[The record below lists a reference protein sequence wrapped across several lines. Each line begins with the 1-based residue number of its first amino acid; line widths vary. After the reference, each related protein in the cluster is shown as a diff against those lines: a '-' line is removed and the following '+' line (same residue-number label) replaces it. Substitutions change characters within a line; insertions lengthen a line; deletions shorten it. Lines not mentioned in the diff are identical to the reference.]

1 MKKLYTLALAAF
13 AALSASAQ
21 VYFVG
26 NFNNVDMWTP
36 ETPLEATLN
45 GEGNWEITL
54 ENTAGFKMST
64 AKGDWD
70 TFNAAAFTVNEGDVT
85 EEYIGK
91 FVDVMAWGENTKMP
105 AQANWK
111 VEVTPDYKQVRF
123 TQEGEAAAIEAYVV
137 GGMETSNWEFV
148 DLWKMTTVE
157 KDKKYTFVCE
167 GETMLPAGVEFKIA
181 APGWSM
187 INYSTL
193 GEAIPD
199 GDPSEVVYN
208 DPSQANSFFAEDF
221 TGTITLNLINGFN
234 KPAELTFTPAGAGV
248 EGVTVENNAKA
259 VYYNLQGVQVAN
271 PEAGLYI
278 VRRGDK
284 VSKILV
290 K

>member
-26 NFNNVDMWTP
+26 EFNGVQMWTP
-36 ETPLEATLN
+36 ETPLEATVN
-45 GEGNWEITL
+45 ADGNWEITL
-54 ENTAGFKMST
+54 EKTGGFKMST
-64 AKGDWD
+64 VKGDWD
-70 TFNAAAFTVNEGDVT
+70 TFNGSAFSVNEGNVT

-91 FVDVMAWGENTKMP
+91 FVDVMAWGENTNMP

-123 TQEGEAAAIEAYVV
+123 TQEGEAAAIEAYLT
-137 GGMETSNWEFV
+137 GGFADWGFV

-157 KDKKYTFVCE
+157 KDKLYTFVCE
-167 GETMLPAGVEFKIA
+167 GETMLAAGVEFKIA
-181 APGWSM
+181 TPGWTM

-193 GEAIPD
+193 GEAIAD
-199 GDPSEVVYN
+199 GEPSEVVYN
-208 DPSQANSFFAEDF
+208 DPSQANSFFSEDF

-234 KPAELTFTPAGAGV
+234 KPAEITFTPAGAGV

>member
-1 MKKLYTLALAAF
+1 MKKLYTLALAAA
-13 AALSASAQ
+13 AALSVNAQ

-26 NFNNVDMWTP
+26 EFDGVAMWTP

-45 GEGNWEITL
+45 ADGNWEITL
-54 ENTAGFKMST
+54 EKTGGFKMST

-70 TFNAAAFTVNEGDVT
+70 TFNAGAFSVNEGNVT
-85 EEYIGK
+85 EDFVGK
-91 FVDVMAWGENTKMP
+91 FVDVQAWGQNTNMP
-105 AQANWK
+105 AQAKWK

-123 TQEGEAAAIEAYVV
+123 TQEGEAAAIEAYVT
-137 GGMETSNWEFV
+137 GEFADNWGFV
-148 DLWKMTTVE
+148 ELWKMTTVE
-157 KDKKYTFVCE
+157 NDKLYTFVCE

-181 APGWSM
+181 TPGWTL
-187 INYSTL
+187 INYSVGL
-193 GEAIPD
+193 EAIADGEASPAI
-199 GDPSEVVYN
+199 YN
-208 DPSQANSFFAEDF
+208 CDMNMFFAEDF
-221 TGTITLNLINGFN
+221 VGTITLDLVNGFS
-234 KPAELTFTPAGAGV
+234 KEAELTFTPAGAGV

-259 VYYNLQGVQVAN
+259 VYYNLQGVEVAN

>member
-26 NFNNVDMWTP
+26 EFNGVQMWTP
-36 ETPLEATLN
+36 DTPLEATLN
-45 GEGNWEITL
+45 ADGNWEITL
-54 ENTAGFKMST
+54 EKTGGFKMST
-64 AKGDWD
+64 AMGDWD
-70 TFNAAAFTVNEGDVT
+70 TFNAAAFSVNNGNVT
-85 EEYIGK
+85 EEFVGS
-91 FVDVMAWGENTKMP
+91 FVDVVAWGENTNMP
-105 AQANWK
+105 AQAQWK

-137 GGMETSNWEFV
+137 GGMETSNWGFV

-167 GETMLPAGVEFKIA
+167 GETMLPAGVEFKVA
-181 APGWSM
+181 APGWTM
-187 INYSTL
+187 INYCTD
-193 GEAIPD
+193 GEALAD
-199 GDPSEVVYN
+199 GEPSECKYN
-208 DPSQANSFFAEDF
+208 EGANSFFSEDF
-221 TGTITLNLINGFN
+221 TGTITLELTNGFSQA
-234 KPAELTFTPAGAGV
+234 AELTFTPAGAGV
-248 EGVTVENNAKA
+248 EDVTVENNAKA